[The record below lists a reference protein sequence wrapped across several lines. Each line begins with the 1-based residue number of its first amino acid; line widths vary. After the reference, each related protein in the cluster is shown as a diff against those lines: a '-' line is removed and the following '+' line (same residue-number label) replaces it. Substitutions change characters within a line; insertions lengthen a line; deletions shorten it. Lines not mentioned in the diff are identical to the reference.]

1 MTGESFKCL
10 RPGNMI
16 EMDEKTYRVIEKDG
30 MGRVKLHKMVCSFY
44 DSHGYDDYDTFAEAE
59 EAKQQAIDDADTEAE
74 INRLEREEIDW
85 RLDRDAEPFWM
96 HYKDIEED

>member
-1 MTGESFKCL
+1 MTGEQFKRL
-10 RPGNMI
+10 RAGDMI

-74 INRLEREEIDW
+74 IERLKREEIDW
-85 RLDRDAEPFWM
+85 RLDRDAESFWM